1 MFIASFAPHH
11 VTPAQGLSG
20 NSPEILERR
29 ARRPRESAGLSEKN
43 LAASK
48 WSNPHADFVLAGLD
62 RLDPAIHAF
71 GGARNKR
78 RGYADQV
85 RARRIEIVSCVSS
98 TRMISGRGI
107 DNMATTYCGART
119 F

>member
-1 MFIASFAPHH
+1 MSP
-11 VTPAQGLSG
+11 PRRKLSG

-48 WSNPHADFVLAGLD
+48 WRNPHADFVLPGLD

-71 GGARNKR
+71 GGAGTK
-78 RGYADQV
+78 DV
-85 RARRIEIVSCVSS
+85 DTRIKSAQDELKLFLACPAP
-98 TRMISGRGI
+98 G
-107 DNMATTYCGART
+107 
-119 F
+119 